1 MEIFVL
7 SQKRTIV
14 TAHFLNHFIHEWEM
28 SLQIFTHMSNHIDI
42 LGLSIIKSRTVSINL
57 QDLDVAFHYFIR
69 VKSVAE
75 INS

>member
-7 SQKRTIV
+7 SRKRTIV

-42 LGLSIIKSRTVSINL
+42 LGLFIIKS
-57 QDLDVAFHYFIR
+57 
-69 VKSVAE
+69 
-75 INS
+75 